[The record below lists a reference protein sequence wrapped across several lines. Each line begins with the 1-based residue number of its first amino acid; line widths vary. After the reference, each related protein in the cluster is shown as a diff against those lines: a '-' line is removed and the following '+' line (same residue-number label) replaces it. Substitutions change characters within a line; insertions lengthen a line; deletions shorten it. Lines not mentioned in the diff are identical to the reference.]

1 MSSISIPINFTDV
14 KRTLHKTNVLL
25 SKESVRRP
33 KRLNESTEPNATH
46 VENNLVEEMNTL
58 SVDELIVSGSVAV
71 AKVNGHHIDDLLR
84 SESDLHLN
92 NLVIA
97 YLLVPKD
104 SNMTDT
110 TSKRAK
116 RDALVDDEIMH
127 LNDVVLGGVFN
138 NINFSSLVENALK
151 IDQPEQRLT
160 SDNKFQT
167 ISANTINV
175 KDNKISDFDLNRIAS
190 IKDNETLIN
199 EPLIFAQLFS
209 TNELNIAERLN
220 HLTVQNGKLNILL
233 KKGKRIQII
242 TGDKEFDAVNLL
254 EPIILHGRINISSPM
269 MNKIKPIVTVDEE
282 LIIDSDILI
291 SGNVTVKRILETSN
305 IFGQSIRFSLAQVR
319 GDAIRID
326 DVDID
331 VPLEFSQAIF
341 TEDIRLP
348 TRLNGIP
355 LESFIQ
361 RNITGVQRI
370 SAPKTIISDLSIEN
384 GFCSANEINGVNLQV
399 LNTTMLKRT
408 AKNQAVTGSV
418 QIERIIA
425 EHVNS
430 DAMSFKK
437 ALIARILTKN
447 SNQIINGN
455 VVIHG
460 NVFISNGSTLQ
471 AEHLTT
477 QKNVFGLDLNEILD
491 DCYSYSNESVY
502 LTSSKWFQKVTI
514 RELVIENDFWKVAST
529 DAIVKRLDA
538 LTRGVLI
545 NQTLDYENQFTID
558 RLYVTGTINK
568 IPSESFGREWLLS
581 EGDQVS

>member
-1 MSSISIPINFTDV
+1 M
-14 KRTLHKTNVLL
+14 HKTNELL

-33 KRLNESTEPNATH
+33 KRLNQSTESNATN
-46 VENNLVEEMNTL
+46 VENNLSKETNTL
-58 SVDELIVSGSVAV
+58 SVDELTVSGSVTV
-71 AKVNGHHIDDLLR
+71 AKVNGHLIDDLLR

-97 YLLVPKD
+97 YLLVPKH

-110 TSKRAK
+110 TSKRVK
-116 RDALVDDEIMH
+116 RDAMVDDEIMN
-127 LNDVVLGGVFN
+127 LNDVVLEGLVNRF
-138 NINFSSLVENALK
+138 NFSTLIENALR
-151 IDQPEQRLT
+151 IDQSEQRLT
-160 SDNKFQT
+160 SDIKFQI
-167 ISANTINV
+167 ISANAINV
-175 KDNKISDFDLNRIAS
+175 TGNKISDFDLNRIAS
-190 IKDNETLIN
+190 IRDNETLIN
-199 EPLIFAQLFS
+199 EPLIFAQLLS

-233 KKGKRIQII
+233 KKSKRTQII

-282 LIIDSDILI
+282 LIINSDILI

-326 DVDID
+326 DMDID
-331 VPLEFSQAIF
+331 IPLEFSQPIF

-361 RNITGVQRI
+361 RNNTAVQRI
-370 SAPKTIISDLSIEN
+370 SARKTIISDLSIEN
-384 GFCSANEINGVNLQV
+384 GFCTANEINGVNLQV

-408 AKNQAVTGSV
+408 AKNQAVTGTI
-418 QIERIIA
+418 QIKRITA

-430 DAMSFKK
+430 DAMSFRKTQIDR
-437 ALIARILTKN
+437 LLTKN
-447 SNQIINGN
+447 TNQTINGN

-460 NVFISNGSTLQ
+460 NVIISNGSALQ
-471 AEHLTT
+471 ANHLTT
-477 QKNVFGLDLNEILD
+477 QKNVFGFDLNEILD
-491 DCYSYSNESVY
+491 DCYNYSNESVH
-502 LTSSKWFQKVTI
+502 LASSKWFQNVTI
-514 RELVIENDFWKVAST
+514 EELVIETDFWKVAST
-529 DAIVKRLDA
+529 DAIIKRLDA
-538 LTRGVLI
+538 LSRGVLI
-545 NQTLDYENQFTID
+545 NQTLDYDNQFTID

-568 IPSESFGREWLLS
+568 IPSESFGKDWLLS